1 MKKPLRVLALV
12 DEGLVPPDDTE
23 GLDTLNAPWK
33 TEFDVIETL
42 REEGHEVRVLGLG
55 AELAPIRR
63 VIDEFKPRIAFN
75 LMEVFDNVAS
85 FDHNVVAY
93 LELLRLPYTGCNSRG
108 LVLARDKSI
117 SKKILHYHRIGV
129 AAFEVFPRGRRV
141 RRPRRLHFPLIVK
154 SLSLDAS
161 LGISQASVVENED
174 RLVERVRFVHESL
187 QTDALVEEYIE
198 GRELY
203 VGLLGNQR
211 LEVLPV
217 WELDF
222 SGMPGASRKIATER
236 LKWSLTYQ
244 KKHRIMTGRAKDLPP
259 EELRRIKSI
268 CKRVYR
274 NLELMAASGVIQ
286 KLELS
291 GSPARF
297 DGRPEDHYHIRC
309 TNCGRVDDINI
320 EVHENINKIA
330 EKSCSYKVLGHH
342 IEFSGICKEC
352 SRKMQAVH

>member
-1 MKKPLRVLALV
+1 MKKSLRVLALV
-12 DEGLVPPDDTE
+12 DEDLVPPEDTE
-23 GLDTLNAPWK
+23 GIDTLNAPWK

-154 SLSLDAS
+154 SLTLDAS

-203 VGLLGNQR
+203 VGLLGNHR
-211 LEVLPV
+211 LQVLPV

-222 SGMPGASRKIATER
+222 SGMPGESHKIATER
-236 LKWSLTYQ
+236 LKWSLSYQ
-244 KKHRIMTGRAKDLPP
+244 KRHRIMTGPAKDLP
-259 EELRRIKSI
+259 EDVRKHIVSV

-274 NLELMAASGVIQ
+274 H
-286 KLELS
+286 LELS
-291 GSPARF
+291 GYARIDLRLRE
-297 DGRPEDHYHIRC
+297 DGRVFVMEANPNPQLAYGEDLA
-309 TNCGRVDDINI
+309 
-320 EVHENINKIA
+320 ESA
-330 EKSCSYKVLGHH
+330 EKAGLDYGPLLDRIMALGLRW
-342 IEFSGICKEC
+342 EAG
-352 SRKMQAVH
+352 RLG

>member
-12 DEGLVPPDDTE
+12 DEDLVPPDDTE
-23 GLDTLNAPWK
+23 GADTLNAPWK

-55 AELAPIRR
+55 AELAPIRKA
-63 VIDEFKPRIAFN
+63 IDEFKPRIAFN

-154 SLSLDAS
+154 SLTLDAS
-161 LGISQASVVENED
+161 LGISQASVVEDDE

-187 QTDALVEEYIE
+187 ETDALVEEYIE

-203 VGLLGNQR
+203 VGLLGNRR
-211 LEVLPV
+211 LQVLPV

-222 SGMPGASRKIATER
+222 SGMPGESRKIATER
-236 LKWSLTYQ
+236 LKWSHSYQ
-244 KKHRIMTGRAKDLPP
+244 KRHRIMTGAAENLAEDVRKH
-259 EELRRIKSI
+259 IVSV

-274 NLELMAASGVIQ
+274 H
-286 KLELS
+286 LELS
-291 GSPARF
+291 GYARIDLRLRE
-297 DGRPEDHYHIRC
+297 DGRVFVMEANPNPQLAYGEDFA
-309 TNCGRVDDINI
+309 
-320 EVHENINKIA
+320 ESA
-330 EKSCSYKVLGHH
+330 EKAGLDYGPLLDRIMALGLRW
-342 IEFSGICKEC
+342 ETRRLG
-352 SRKMQAVH
+352 

>member
-1 MKKPLRVLALV
+1 MRQKLRVLALV
-12 DEGLVPPDDTE
+12 DEGLVPPEDTE
-23 GLDTLNAPWK
+23 GVDTLNAPWK

-42 REEGHEVRVLGLG
+42 REEGHEVHVLGIG

-63 VIDEFKPRIAFN
+63 AIEEFRPQIAFN

-117 SKKILHYHRIGV
+117 CKKILHYHRIGV

-154 SLSLDAS
+154 SLTLDAS
-161 LGISQASVVENED
+161 IGISQASVVEDDE
-174 RLVERVRFVHESL
+174 RLMERVRFIHESL
-187 QTDALVEEYIE
+187 ETDALVEEYVE

-203 VGLLGNQR
+203 VGLLGNRR
-211 LEVLPV
+211 LQVLPI

-222 SGMPGASRKIATER
+222 SGMPGESRKIATER
-236 LKWSLTYQ
+236 LKWSLAYQ
-244 KKHRIMTGRAKDLPP
+244 KRHKIMTGPAHLP
-259 EELRRIKSI
+259 EDVRRQIVST

-274 NLELMAASGVIQ
+274 H
-286 KLELS
+286 LELS
-291 GSPARF
+291 GYARIDLRLRD
-297 DGRPEDHYHIRC
+297 DGRVFVMEANPNPQLAYGEDFA
-309 TNCGRVDDINI
+309 
-320 EVHENINKIA
+320 ESA
-330 EKSCSYKVLGHH
+330 EKVGLEYGTLLDRIMSLGLRWDA
-342 IEFSGICKEC
+342 G
-352 SRKMQAVH
+352 RPG